1 MAPAQRAATM
11 NVVPQTKRRRRR
23 RCERSPATISSS
35 SLLGGGSWRPIA
47 ARRCSFSRG
56 RARRRAWAGPLRSE
70 LPALSMITTLR
81 PHGSFARARRLPGA
95 ACTVPCGSAHV
106 VRKGLQVGIPSCGLA
121 DGLGSA
127 SGGQGALTATEETRW
142 TAAQTGSG
150 DRGSLRPRHLRVC
163 RALAERGHDDDRTSA
178 APSDASR
185 IGLEFSSHY

>member
-1 MAPAQRAATM
+1 
-11 NVVPQTKRRRRR
+11 
-23 RCERSPATISSS
+23 
-35 SLLGGGSWRPIA
+35 LLGGGSWRPIA

-142 TAAQTGSG
+142 RPPRPAVEMGARC
-150 DRGSLRPRHLRVC
+150 DRVTFACAGLSLSAVTMTTELQLRHP
-163 RALAERGHDDDRTSA
+163 T
-178 APSDASR
+178 PDASDWNSVATTEKPPMHISYHR
-185 IGLEFSSHY
+185 DVGGVRSLCRKENDDETGP